1 MSLFIGADAKLIGS
15 PCCRG
20 ERRYRENQYN
30 VYECANKTI
39 INQTAVNERNDT
51 IRSAPGSPGS
61 WLNGVFCVK
70 NFIHIDTPTMKT
82 SRQRKEGRKEG
93 RREENK
99 ITNDR

>member
-30 VYECANKTI
+30 VYESANKTI

-51 IRSAPGSPGS
+51 IRSAPSSPDS
-61 WLNGVFCVK
+61 WLNGVFRVEI
-70 NFIHIDTPTMKT
+70 FIHIDTPTMKT
-82 SRQRKEGRKEG
+82 NRRKEGREQ
-93 RREENK
+93 N
-99 ITNDR
+99 N